1 VAVNRAT
8 IECVFYGGRT
18 MENYK
23 DFLIENN
30 GYNKVK
36 IYNLNGQLIRICKTV
51 AEAKERIDT
60 QTI

>member
-1 VAVNRAT
+1 
-8 IECVFYGGRT
+8 

-36 IYNLNGQLIRICKTV
+36 VYNLNGQLLKVCKTV
-51 AEAKERIDT
+51 TEAKERIDT